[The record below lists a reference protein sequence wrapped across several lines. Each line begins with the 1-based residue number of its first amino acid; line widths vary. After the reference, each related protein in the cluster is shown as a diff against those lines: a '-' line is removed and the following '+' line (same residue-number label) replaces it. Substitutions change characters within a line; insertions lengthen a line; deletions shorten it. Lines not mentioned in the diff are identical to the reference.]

1 MTRKPADYSCT
12 LIYKITCKDPLIK
25 DIYVGHTTNFVQ
37 RRDEHKRGS
46 IQNSCKLYEVIR
58 ANGGWTNWTM
68 EIIHYFSCKDLK
80 EAKTKEQEYFV
91 ALQATLNSVE
101 PMGGEK
107 KEKEKKEKVKK
118 YLEKVKEIIP
128 ENDIDTNVLIKT
140 TKYECKMCEYNTC
153 RLSQYERH
161 LSTTK
166 HIKRNNSKKV
176 DNNYVCKICSKQY
189 KDRSGLWK
197 HKKICVKLEENNN
210 QTKFGN
216 LVSNENTELNNIIG
230 QLIKSNYDLQKQL
243 AEVFNI
249 TK

>member
-12 LIYKITCKDPLIK
+12 LIYKITCKDPLIT

-107 KEKEKKEKVKK
+107 KEKKEKDNAIETTQNPTFKNKHFVCIKCNYNCFKESEFIKHLLTKKHVNNASGNIKKTHIEFNCKNCDKK
-118 YLEKVKEIIP
+118 YKSRKGLWGHYKTCSI
-128 ENDIDTNVLIKT
+128 LIKT
-140 TKYECKMCEYNTC
+140 DSQENIINKKSDEEFKF
-153 RLSQYERH
+153 LSSMIEE
-161 LSTTK
+161 LK
-166 HIKRNNSKKV
+166 KNNS
-176 DNNYVCKICSKQY
+176 N
-189 KDRSGLWK
+189 
-197 HKKICVKLEENNN
+197 
-210 QTKFGN
+210 
-216 LVSNENTELNNIIG
+216 
-230 QLIKSNYDLQKQL
+230 LQKQL
-243 AEVFNI
+243 AEVLNI